1 MAASTQSSF
10 NALRNDILQRRFKPI
25 YLFMGDESYFIDALT
40 ESLVDSV
47 LTESEKDFNMLTFYG
62 VDSDVNLI
70 ISSARRFPMMSEYQL
85 IIVKEAQNLA
95 NLELLD
101 LYAKN
106 PMPSTILVINYKHG
120 TIDKR
125 KALVKSILK
134 TGEVFESKKLYENQ
148 IPAFIQSWL
157 KEKGLSIDEKSAQ
170 MLTDYVGNDI
180 SKLIPQLQKLE
191 VSLPEGERRITATLI
206 ERNVGISKDYNNF
219 ELQKAIISK
228 DIVAANR
235 IVDYFDKNPKE
246 NPMMATIA
254 ILFNYFSNLLECYW
268 LPQKDEQ
275 SIMNA
280 LNMRSSYFVRDY
292 MTGLRNYSAQK
303 VMDIISDLRTFDARS
318 KGVDNVSASQGDLL
332 KELVYRIMH

>member
-1 MAASTQSSF
+1 MSTQLSF
-10 NALRNDILQRRFKPI
+10 NTLRNDILQRRFKPI
-25 YLFMGDESYFIDALT
+25 YLFMGDESYFIDVLT
-40 ESLVDSV
+40 DLLADTV
-47 LTESEKDFNMLTFYG
+47 LTETEKDFNMLTFYG
-62 VDSDVNLI
+62 VDADVNLI

-85 IIVKEAQNLA
+85 IIVKEAQNLDKF
-95 NLELLD
+95 ELLD

-120 TIDKR
+120 TVDKR
-125 KALVKSILK
+125 KAVVKSILK
-134 TGEVFESKKLYENQ
+134 TGGIFESKKLYENQ

-157 KEKGLSIDEKSAQ
+157 KEKGIGIDEKSAQ
-170 MLTDYVGNDI
+170 MLTDFVGNDI

-191 VSLPEGERRITATLI
+191 LSLPEGERRITSILI
-206 ERNVGISKDYNNF
+206 EKNVGISKDYNNF

-228 DIVAANR
+228 NVVVANR

-246 NPMMATIA
+246 NPMIATIA
-254 ILFNYFSNLLECYW
+254 VLFNYFSNLLECFW
-268 LPQKDEQ
+268 LSRKDEQ

-280 LNMRSSYFVRDY
+280 LNMRSAYFVRDY
-292 MTGLRNYSAQK
+292 MTGLRNYNAQK
-303 VMDIISDLRTFDARS
+303 VMGIISDLRTFDARS

>member
-1 MAASTQSSF
+1 MSTQLSF
-10 NALRNDILQRRFKPI
+10 NTLRNDILQRRFKPI
-25 YLFMGDESYFIDALT
+25 YLFMGDESYFIDVLT
-40 ESLVDSV
+40 DLLADTV
-47 LTESEKDFNMLTFYG
+47 LTETEKDFNMLTFYG
-62 VDSDVNLI
+62 VDADVNLI

-85 IIVKEAQNLA
+85 IIVKEAQNLDKF
-95 NLELLD
+95 ELLD

-120 TIDKR
+120 TVDKR
-125 KALVKSILK
+125 KAVVKSILK
-134 TGEVFESKKLYENQ
+134 TGEIFESKKLYENQ

-157 KEKGLSIDEKSAQ
+157 KEKGIGIDEKSAQ
-170 MLTDYVGNDI
+170 MLTDFVGNDI

-191 VSLPEGERRITATLI
+191 LSLPEGERRITSILI
-206 ERNVGISKDYNNF
+206 EKNVGISKDYNNF

-228 DIVAANR
+228 NVVVANR

-246 NPMMATIA
+246 NPMIATIA
-254 ILFNYFSNLLECYW
+254 VLFNYFSNLLECFW
-268 LPQKDEQ
+268 LPRKDEQ

-280 LNMRSSYFVRDY
+280 LNMRSAYFVRDY
-292 MTGLRNYSAQK
+292 MTGLRNYNAQK
-303 VMDIISDLRTFDARS
+303 VMGIISDLRTFDARS

>member
-1 MAASTQSSF
+1 MSTQSSF
-10 NALRNDILQRRFKPI
+10 NTLRNDILQRRFKPI
-25 YLFMGDESYFIDALT
+25 YLFMGDESYFIDVLT
-40 ESLVDSV
+40 DLLVDTV
-47 LTESEKDFNMLTFYG
+47 LTETEKDFNMLTFYG
-62 VDSDVNLI
+62 VDADVNLI

-85 IIVKEAQNLA
+85 IIVKEAQNLDKF
-95 NLELLD
+95 ELLD

-120 TIDKR
+120 TVDKR
-125 KALVKSILK
+125 KAVVKSILK
-134 TGEVFESKKLYENQ
+134 TGEIFESKKLYENQ

-157 KEKGLSIDEKSAQ
+157 KEKGIGIDEKSAQ
-170 MLTDYVGNDI
+170 MLTDFVGNDI

-191 VSLPEGERRITATLI
+191 LSLPEGERRITSILI
-206 ERNVGISKDYNNF
+206 EKNVGISKDYNNF

-228 DIVAANR
+228 NVVVANR

-246 NPMMATIA
+246 NPMIATIA
-254 ILFNYFSNLLECYW
+254 VLFNYFSNLLECFW
-268 LPQKDEQ
+268 LPRKDEQ

-280 LNMRSSYFVRDY
+280 LNMRSAYFVRDY
-292 MTGLRNYSAQK
+292 MTGLRNYNAQK
-303 VMDIISDLRTFDARS
+303 VMGIISDLRTFDARS